1 MSDFFVFKI
10 FLAHYLACVNK
21 FKNTI
26 IMKRIIY
33 LFALISTSAFAQEQQ
48 KDVVTV
54 SANYN
59 FSEPTQYGLSMEF
72 AKDTKLDERHS
83 SWILNVGYGQLEL
96 DENNL
101 KTTGQGFVVELGTRN
116 YFKKG
121 VRQGFYGENFIT
133 HGQIK
138 FDETIN
144 GQNFEGKYSY
154 WSIINPNVGYKIQ
167 LTKNLSLDPSV
178 GFNWKWE
185 VKGKGDI
192 DNQYFDNFVFK
203 AGVKLGYTF

>member
-1 MSDFFVFKI
+1 MR
-10 FLAHYLACVNK
+10 K
-21 FKNTI
+21 F
-26 IMKRIIY
+26 IY
-33 LFALISTSAFAQEQQ
+33 LLGFISAGAFAQEQQ

-59 FSEPTQYGLSMEF
+59 FSEPTQYGVSLEF
-72 AKDTKLDERHS
+72 NKGAKADERLA

-96 DENNL
+96 DEKYL
-101 KTTGQGFVVELGTRN
+101 KATGEGFVVELGTRN

-121 VRQGFYGENFIT
+121 MREGFYGENFLT
-133 HGQIK
+133 HGQIN
-138 FDETIN
+138 FDEMVN
-144 GQNFEGKYSY
+144 GEKFEGKYSY
-154 WSIINPNVGYKIQ
+154 WSIFNPNMGYKIQ
-167 LTKNLSLDPSV
+167 LTKHLSIDPSV

-185 VKGKGDI
+185 VKGDI

>member
-1 MSDFFVFKI
+1 
-10 FLAHYLACVNK
+10 
-21 FKNTI
+21 
-26 IMKRIIY
+26 MKKIIY
-33 LFALISTSAFAQEQQ
+33 LFTFISAGAFAQEQQ
-48 KDVVTV
+48 KDVVTL

-72 AKDTKLDERHS
+72 AKGIKVDERLT
-83 SWILNVGYGQLEL
+83 SWILNVSYGQLEY
-96 DENNL
+96 DNNNL

-121 VRQGFYGENFIT
+121 VREGFYAENFIT

-138 FDETIN
+138 FDDTIN

-154 WSIINPNVGYKIQ
+154 WSIFNPNVGYKIQ
-167 LTKNLSLDPSV
+167 LTKNLSIDPSV

-185 VKGKGDI
+185 VRGQGAV
-192 DNQYFDNFVFK
+192 DNRYFDNFVFK